1 MAIWSQRGRGG
12 GAVALWEGERPPTSS
27 SPLGPALPA
36 SAARPQQSSLE
47 APWTDSHPR
56 GHRHSFD
63 STPLTAPQ
71 IQTSALMW
79 RLPTGLIETRPPGP
93 QPPSVSPNGDWLL
106 LHPHGVPLIRT
117 SLLPCGDQRPP
128 ASHQLATTLP
138 SGFQLG
144 LEARWG
150 TPCQPSRPSERE
162 ALPEDFLFPE
172 ATDPLGRASTYTL
185 SPPTKTHNCPAIR
198 R

>member
-1 MAIWSQRGRGG
+1 MSGLRGNLEPKRTGWGCSSTMGGREAPHIILPSGTCAPSICSETPAIF
-12 GAVALWEGERPPTSS
+12 PP
-27 SPLGPALPA
+27 SP
-36 SAARPQQSSLE
+36 LE

-128 ASHQLATTLP
+128 ASHQLARHHFTFWLP
-138 SGFQLG
+138 AGPGSKVGN
-144 LEARWG
+144 
-150 TPCQPSRPSERE
+150 
-162 ALPEDFLFPE
+162 
-172 ATDPLGRASTYTL
+172 TL
-185 SPPTKTHNCPAIR
+185 SAFKAQ
-198 R
+198 